1 MLKCLPSIIFVT
13 LSSLKASESACAW
26 YNGDY
31 QNFPDYYI
39 DFLKQYFI
47 AQIDAFEYGEM
58 VRTEW
63 GEGGLPLNFCL
74 PLSIIF
80 LIKNVAND
88 DNYMM
93 QFKMLFLQLRPL
105 SVN

>member
-1 MLKCLPSIIFVT
+1 MLFVT
-13 LSSLKASESACAW
+13 LLFFKASESACAW

-58 VRTEW
+58 VGIQWR
-63 GEGGLPLNFCL
+63 EGRVALSSCLHLPIK
-74 PLSIIF
+74 IIT
-80 LIKNVAND
+80 KD
-88 DNYMM
+88 DNNM
-93 QFKMLFLQLRPL
+93 QLRPL